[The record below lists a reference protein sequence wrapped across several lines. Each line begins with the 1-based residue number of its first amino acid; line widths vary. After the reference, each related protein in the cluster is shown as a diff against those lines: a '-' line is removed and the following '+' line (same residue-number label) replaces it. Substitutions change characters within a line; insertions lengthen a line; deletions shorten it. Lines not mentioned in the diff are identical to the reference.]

1 MKKIVVALNEVL
13 DVLGDS
19 VIKIY
24 GLTEG
29 VHIDN
34 LSDSNHV
41 TEMTL
46 DWVNPGKK
54 DKQTIVENSAART
67 ILVDQ
72 TIDYNDTIIKQN
84 KTLLVVENPKK
95 AIQIIGNTFF
105 NPQDVPSIHPT
116 ALIDPNAKIGKNV
129 YIGPYVVIG
138 EATIGDNCHISP
150 FVKIYDDVQIGHDC
164 IVKEGAVIGGAGFG
178 YQTNE
183 DGNRERFP
191 QIGGVIIGNY
201 VDIGANSCIDRGA
214 LSDTRIGNYTKIDN
228 LVHIA
233 HNVVIGQ
240 NAMIIAC
247 SEISGSC
254 EIEDYAWV
262 GPNTSVREWQ
272 HIGKNV
278 LTGIGSVVV
287 KNIPDDEI
295 WAGNP
300 AKKIK

>member
-1 MKKIVVALNEVL
+1 MKHKTVFLKDIIQTLQ
-13 DVLGDS
+13 GS
-19 VIKIY
+19 IIR
-24 GLTEG
+24 TEG
-29 VHIDN
+29 VIEGKTIDN
-34 LSDSNHV
+34 LADTNHI
-41 TEMTL
+41 TATTL
-46 DWVNPGKK
+46 DWVNPGRT
-54 DKQTIVENSAART
+54 DKQNIVENSAAKT
-67 ILVDQ
+67 ILVDI
-72 TIDYNDTIIKQN
+72 TIEYTDTLRKQD
-84 KTLLVVENPKK
+84 KTLIVVDNPKK
-95 AIQIIGNTFF
+95 AIQKIGNRFF
-105 NPQDVPSIHPT
+105 TKQLTPIIHPT
-116 ALIDPNAKIGKNV
+116 AIIDSKAKIGRNV
-129 YIGPYVVIG
+129 YVGPYTVIG

-150 FVKIYDDVQIGHDC
+150 YVKIYDDVLMGHDC
-164 IVKEGAVIGGAGFG
+164 TIKEGAVIGGAGFG
-178 YQTNE
+178 YQNNE
-183 DGNRERFP
+183 EGNRERFP
-191 QIGGVIIGNY
+191 QIGGVIIGDY

-262 GPNTSVREWQ
+262 GPNSSVREWQ
-272 HIGKNV
+272 HIGKKV

-287 KNIPDDEI
+287 KDIPDGEI